1 MLISICGVI
10 IDAPWTWKNGGL
22 WWTDDEIVGEGFK
35 LVLFLNM
42 FCLAE
47 IGDKCDFL
55 LGVHCLILFA
65 Y

>member
-1 MLISICGVI
+1 MLLGLE
-10 IDAPWTWKNGGL
+10 KNGVL
-22 WWTDDEIVGEGFK
+22 WWTDDEIIGEGFK

-55 LGVHCLILFA
+55 LGGHCLILFT